1 MARNFYML
9 VVRVEQLKKKVFTV
23 GGVYLLCKECLRLE
37 FALEN
42 ASGRQ
47 FFFHSTKPLCLFGD
61 KFL

>member
-47 FFFHSTKPLCLFGD
+47 IFFSFN
-61 KFL
+61 